1 MAAVNSNEAVYRE
14 AKQELGLM
22 RFHDNKFVKIVL
34 RNNFGRLKAFVLENV
49 VTMNYKI
56 SRFVCSKTIR

>member
-49 VTMNYKI
+49 VTMKL
-56 SRFVCSKTIR
+56 

>member
-14 AKQELGLM
+14 AKQELALM

-56 SRFVCSKTIR
+56 SRFVCSKIIR